1 MLIEKL
7 VSAPRHVEF
16 QVFADMQGNAVHL
29 LERDCSVQRRHQKV
43 NVVVNDLAAAVS
55 VSVFVVRFWRRHQH
69 LGCQQTEGR
78 LWARQRLL
86 VRKQ

>member
-43 NVVVNDLAAAVS
+43 RIASVILATALFVS
-55 VSVFVVRFWRRHQH
+55 VSVERFWRRHQ
-69 LGCQQTEGR
+69 LLAYQQTVGR
-78 LWARQRLL
+78 LWEGQRWLA
-86 VRKQ
+86 RKQ